1 MHQQNREKA
10 TAVSR
15 RNFLRFGVGAI
26 AAFIG
31 AALGV
36 PLVGYAVSP
45 ALRKAQAEWVDVG
58 PVGDFSRGI
67 PQKAE
72 YTLLKRDGWVEE
84 TARKA
89 VWVLNKD
96 GKEFT
101 VYDPRCTH
109 LGCAYSWQA
118 DKNRFFCPCHDGI
131 FDIEGKVIGGPPP
144 RPLDRYEAKVENG
157 RLYIGTMYSV
167 NANLDRVG

>member
-1 MHQQNREKA
+1 MHQQSKDDDK
-10 TAVSR
+10 AVSR

-26 AAFIG
+26 AALIG

-45 ALRKAQAEWVDVG
+45 ALRKAPTDWVEVG
-58 PVGDFSRGI
+58 PVDNFSRGI

-72 YTLLKRDGWVEE
+72 YALLKRDGWVEE
-84 TARKA
+84 TVKKA

-96 GKEFT
+96 GQEFT
-101 VYDPRCTH
+101 CYDPRCTH

-118 DKNRFFCPCHDGI
+118 DRNRFFCPCHDGI
-131 FDIEGKVIGGPPP
+131 FDIDGKVIGGPPP
-144 RPLDRYEAKVENG
+144 RPLDRYKTKVENG
-157 RLYIGTMYSV
+157 KLYIGAMYSV
-167 NANLDRVG
+167 DANLQRVS